1 MDSLGHVVNPVLL
14 RNLSF
19 DYARAF
25 VPVTQLTRLA
35 RKQHRRPLRICTQMN
50 CTTVSA
56 VMQNQDLR
64 MQLQA
69 ARAWMWSRVSCCGLE
84 WMSHARSAG

>member
-1 MDSLGHVVNPVLL
+1 MDDAGGVQVPAAHASQQSH
-14 RNLSF
+14 
-19 DYARAF
+19 AR
-25 VPVTQLTRLA
+25 LTRLA

-64 MQLQA
+64 AQLQA